1 MPVQTFT
8 QAEHLVAKVMS
19 ADPLNAANDN
29 DIEAG
34 GYIGPIADAV
44 LRGDLSDKAMA
55 SLGRELLQQYVRDTL
70 PLVVA
75 ADEELEAAVR
85 AAEAQWNQHLRATP
99 TAVLPNRGV
108 TA

>member
-1 MPVQTFT
+1 MTNAFT
-8 QAEHLVAKVMS
+8 TAELLVARVVS
-19 ADPLNAANDN
+19 ADPLNTANDN

-55 SLGRELLQQYVRDTL
+55 SLGRELLQVYLRDVIG
-70 PLVVA
+70 LVLA
-75 ADEELEAAVR
+75 SEREMDEAVER
-85 AAEAQWNQHLRATP
+85 AEAQWRQRLHATP
-99 TAVLPNRGV
+99 TAVLPSRGV